1 MNHMC
6 GDSRTNFSS
15 RVWNLNATISNALVA
30 IIYTEITIISQATC
44 ERNQSYRMKRR
55 SNTLR
60 ARPTSLYVTNDMGAL
75 VEKPDESL
83 EEDLRRQIMDL
94 DIENE
99 KVIYNTFRLRRYF
112 TLFTS

>member
-1 MNHMC
+1 
-6 GDSRTNFSS
+6 
-15 RVWNLNATISNALVA
+15 
-30 IIYTEITIISQATC
+30 
-44 ERNQSYRMKRR
+44 MKRR

-60 ARPTSLYVTNDMGAL
+60 TRPTSLYVTNDMGAL

-99 KVIYNTFRLRRYF
+99 KV
-112 TLFTS
+112 